1 MPILTATNTVLSCEI
16 LHYYVQYILARLK
29 GFCIVKSPRSH
40 FNIYLFK
47 LYSLNG
53 DMWLKT
59 FLLIYSVASFN
70 KCVATTMAS
79 ITEYSA
85 VKDKHID
92 QLRVIL
98 RLH

>member
-1 MPILTATNTVLSCEI
+1 MLTATNTVLSCEI

-47 LYSLNG
+47 LYSLNVI
-53 DMWLKT
+53 KT
-59 FLLIYSVASFN
+59 TYSVASFN